1 MASDQ
6 SQPRLLNRNLVV
18 LFCAQCLAL
27 SAVPAMVLLGGLVG
41 ADLSPNP
48 AWTTLPV
55 AASIVGTAAGTVPA
69 ALIMARFGRRA
80 GFSGAVFVG
89 GLAALGAATAL
100 NLANFWLFTLAL
112 FVTGFCVAFIQQFRF
127 AAAESVASKE
137 AGKAISVLMLSG
149 IVAAWIG
156 PEVAQRG
163 AHLPGL
169 PTYTGSFVAIA
180 GLMLVGSVVL
190 LAGYR
195 NSEVTFADKVAGS
208 RPIRELLTPVILL
221 AIVGGMT
228 AYAVMSLIM
237 TATPLQLHH
246 SMGHSLK
253 ETAFVIQ
260 SHIMAMYL
268 PSLFSGHLVSRF
280 GARAVMAMGWLGFIA
295 SLTVALSGVSYDHI
309 WIALVLLGVSWNL
322 LFVGSTTL
330 LAQNSPTQS
339 RFQIQA
345 VNEFSVF
352 TAQAFAALGSGW
364 VVRELG
370 WTAIQWVATP
380 LLLLAAVLLL
390 MQRLRHGEKA
400 GSNLQ

>member
-1 MASDQ
+1 MSSEQ
-6 SQPRLLNRNLVV
+6 SQFQPRLLNRNMIV

-41 ADLSPNP
+41 AELSPNP

-55 AASIVGTAAGTVPA
+55 AASIVGTAAGTIPA
-69 ALIMARFGRRA
+69 ALIMAHFGRRA

-89 GLAALGAATAL
+89 GLSALGAAISL
-100 NLANFWLFTLAL
+100 SLANFWLFTASL
-112 FVTGFCVAFIQQFRF
+112 FLTGFCVAFIQQFRF
-127 AAAESVASKE
+127 AAAESVSVDQ

-149 IVAAWIG
+149 IVAAWVG

-163 AHLPGL
+163 AQFGGL
-169 PTYTGSFVAIA
+169 PTYTGSFLAVA
-180 GLMLVGSVVL
+180 GLMLVGSMVL
-190 LAGYR
+190 LFGYQ
-195 NSEVTFADKVAGS
+195 NSVATTSDKQQDS
-208 RPIRELLTPVILL
+208 TPLTSLLTAPLVL

-268 PSLFSGHLVSRF
+268 PSLFSGHLVARF
-280 GARAVMAMGWLGFIA
+280 SAKSVMAMGWVGFAI
-295 SLTVALSGVSYDHI
+295 SLSVALSEIGYQQI
-309 WIALVLLGVSWNL
+309 WIALVLLGISWNL

-330 LAQNSPTQS
+330 LAQNSPSES
-339 RFQIQA
+339 RFRIQA

-352 TAQAFAALGSGW
+352 TAQAIAALGSGW

-370 WTAIQWVATP
+370 WTAVQWVATP
-380 LLLLAAVLLL
+380 MLAVAALLLIRH
-390 MQRLRHGEKA
+390 RLQERRLIQ
-400 GSNLQ
+400 SN

>member
-1 MASDQ
+1 MPVEP
-6 SQPRLLNRNLVV
+6 SQPRLLNRNLIV

-55 AASIVGTAAGTVPA
+55 AASIVGTAAGTIPA
-69 ALIMARFGRRA
+69 ALIMARFGRRL

-89 GLAALGAATAL
+89 GLSALGAAISL
-100 NLANFWLFTLAL
+100 NLANFWLFTASL
-112 FVTGFCVAFIQQFRF
+112 FLTGFCVAFIQQFRF
-127 AAAESVASKE
+127 AAAESVSIE
-137 AGKAISVLMLSG
+137 QAGKAISVLMLSG
-149 IVAAWIG
+149 IVAAWLG

-163 AHLPGL
+163 AQFGSLV
-169 PTYTGSFVAIA
+169 TYTGSFLAVA
-180 GLMLVGSVVL
+180 GLMFVGSLVL
-190 LAGYR
+190 LFGYQ
-195 NSEVTFADKVAGS
+195 NSLAAKPDKQQDSTALTT
-208 RPIRELLTPVILL
+208 LLTAPLVL

-228 AYAVMSLIM
+228 AYSVMSLIM

-246 SMGHSLK
+246 SMGHSLE

-268 PSLFSGHLVSRF
+268 PSLFSGHLVARF
-280 GARAVMAMGWLGFIA
+280 GARLVMAMGWMGFAI
-295 SLTVALSGVSYDHI
+295 SLAVALSDIGYQQI
-309 WIALVLLGVSWNL
+309 WIALVLLGISWNL

-330 LAQNSPTQS
+330 LAQSSPTPS
-339 RFQIQA
+339 RFRIQA

-370 WTAIQWVATP
+370 WSAVQWVATP
-380 LLLLAAVLLL
+380 MLACAALLLIG
-390 MQRLRHGEKA
+390 QRLLPRRPH
-400 GSNLQ
+400 

>member
-1 MASDQ
+1 MSSDQ

-55 AASIVGTAAGTVPA
+55 AASIVGTAVGTIPA

-89 GLAALGAATAL
+89 GLSAVGAAIAL
-100 NLANFWLFTLAL
+100 NLANFWLFTAAL

-127 AAAESVASKE
+127 AAAESVSVDQ

-149 IVAAWIG
+149 IVAAWVG

-163 AHLPGL
+163 AHLWDL
-169 PTYTGSFVAIA
+169 PTYTGSFIAIA
-180 GLMLVGSVVL
+180 VLMLVGSLVL
-190 LAGYR
+190 LAGYK
-195 NSEVTFADKVAGS
+195 NSVVTLPDKAAGNRS
-208 RPIRELLTPVILL
+208 IKDLLTPAILL

-268 PSLFSGHLVSRF
+268 PSLFSGHLVARF
-280 GARAVMAMGWLGFIA
+280 GARVVMSMGWIGFVM
-295 SLTVALSGVSYDHI
+295 SLAVALSGISYDHI
-309 WIALVLLGVSWNL
+309 WVALVMLGISWNL

-330 LAQNSPTQS
+330 LAQNSPGHS
-339 RFQIQA
+339 RFRIQA

-370 WTAIQWVATP
+370 WAAVQWVATP
-380 LLLLAAVLLL
+380 LLIVAAVLLVVH
-390 MQRLRHGEKA
+390 RLQERSKSF
-400 GSNLQ
+400 SN